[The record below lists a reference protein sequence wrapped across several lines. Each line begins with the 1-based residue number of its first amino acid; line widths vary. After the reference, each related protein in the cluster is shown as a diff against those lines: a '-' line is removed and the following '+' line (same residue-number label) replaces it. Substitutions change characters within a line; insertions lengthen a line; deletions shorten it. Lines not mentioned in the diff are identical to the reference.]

1 MVRFLRNRGKQPRKN
16 EVVRREVIE
25 LEGRRDEVRVDD
37 EQLQREIR
45 NVMKDQEPGR
55 YRVKVRRRIVRQ

>member
-1 MVRFLRNRGKQPRKN
+1 MVRFLRNRGKQPREN
-16 EVVRREVIE
+16 EVVCREVIK
-25 LEGRRDEVRVDD
+25 LDGPRDEVRVDD

-55 YRVKVRRRIVRQ
+55 YRVKVRRRVVRQ

>member
-1 MVRFLRNRGKQPRKN
+1 MVRFLRNRGKQPRKD

-25 LEGRRDEVRVDD
+25 LEGRRDGVRVDD